1 MSENKFLAKMRGEK
15 APKSLV
21 EVKNDKFSTPFVD
34 LPKSTSVTDGFDNE
48 AEHSIVVAKSAQNWA
63 LQKSGIKLLADD
75 ESADYTGQVSIA
87 GHGMW
92 VNSSYTFP
100 LSEEPAN
107 PVVAIINPCA
117 KWVLNFVGKDLFS
130 QNDTIGFTLVVKV
143 GATHISNIDCEV
155 KRQAGFFCKK
165 FVIDFSESEQE
176 LIKVNGGDTL
186 TVQLVCNDD
195 TASAVYYTG
204 SSVLSLLQRKVDG
217 DVVAGNT
224 KTFGDL
230 VEDVYD
236 IREEIKNKFLGV
248 YRFKGTVPTYMDLPA
263 DNNVVGDTY
272 NISDTGSN
280 YTWDGTAWDKLS
292 ETVDLSPYLTKA
304 EAEATYLPKATV
316 LDYDNI
322 TNCITEIPQ
331 DIKLDLTGGTLTLK
345 AGSIVYVPN
354 GAGVFN
360 KRTATKN
367 VTTQNLSSYPNGQY
381 LVFDNGDFSGTS
393 LRCNLISA
401 CYSGTTAPATGA
413 VWYDTTNNKI
423 MVGSGSTW
431 SGNRTLPLG
440 VITISNGTISSI
452 DQVFNGFGYIGSTMF
467 TLPGVKGLIPN
478 GRNEDG
484 TLKNTTINCTSV
496 QTVTLTA
503 AYSATLVTYNNGR
516 LGAWGDIQYDPVKNI
531 TYNNSTP
538 KANVAMIGKCAFGEG
553 GRVTLFEPNQP
564 FHAVD
569 YSDFETLSD
578 TVETNNDNAVHK
590 TGNETIGG
598 VKTFTGYIKASAG
611 VGVQIEAT
619 SHSFNLR
626 SSGAIPEGCGLFVDN
641 DASKMVFNA
650 TDTKITIGSSN
661 IVPYSVTPPSSDNS
675 TRIATT
681 AWSNAKFLPLAG
693 GTMSGAITRSGTQLA
708 KRNVDNSYLELDG
721 GTTYLNG
728 AYLRL
733 DGKDSSGTPGQFR
746 LATGDGSANKQLI
759 GKPDGSL
766 MWDGVYV
773 ATTKAKSLAS
783 NGYVKFNNGLIIQ
796 WGRTGE
802 STGGARTITFPT
814 AFTTKNY
821 QVCPIP
827 LVAGQTI
834 SFYAIALSDTEKTT
848 TTAVIRGNADVS
860 KTGWSWIAIG
870 Y

>member
-63 LQKSGIKLLADD
+63 LQKSGIELLADA

-100 LSEEPAN
+100 LSAEPAN

-186 TVQLVCNDD
+186 TVQLVCNDE

-272 NISDTGSN
+272 NIGDTGSN

-322 TNCITEIPQ
+322 TNCLTEIPQ
-331 DIKLDLTGGTLTLK
+331 DIKLEFADGVLTLK
-345 AGSIVYVPN
+345 AGSKVYVPN
-354 GAGVFN
+354 GAGVFDVVN
-360 KRTATKN
+360 IANDISNSGNAAKSFAITNGSILVWTNYVSSGGTAPEN
-367 VTTQNLSSYPNGQY
+367 PYNGQ
-381 LVFDNGDFSGTS
+381 
-393 LRCNLISA
+393 I
-401 CYSGTTAPATGA
+401 
-413 VWYDTTNNKI
+413 WYDTTNNVVKRYSTS
-423 MVGSGSTW
+423 VGTWVGGFSLPVALLNLNATTST
-431 SGNRTLPLG
+431 T
-440 VITISNGTISSI
+440 VTEM
-452 DQVFNGFGYIGSTMF
+452 QVFNGFGYIGSTVF
-467 TLPGVKGLIPN
+467 VLPGVKGLIPN

-484 TLKNTTINCTSV
+484 TLKNILLTVNSVKTNNYTGTNNNLWWGFAPNVYFQTGSLVQYDSINNTINWKVSIFAKS
-496 QTVTLTA
+496 TVE
-503 AYSATLVTYNNGR
+503 NGR
-516 LGAWGDIQYDPVKNI
+516 I
-531 TYNNSTP
+531 TS
-538 KANVAMIGKCAFGEG
+538 
-553 GRVTLFEPNQP
+553 FEPKP
-564 FHAVD
+564 AFRAVD
-569 YSDFETLSD
+569 YNDFETLSD
-578 TVETNNDNAVHK
+578 TVATNNDNAVHK
-590 TGNETIGG
+590 TGNETIDGT
-598 VKTFTGYIKASAG
+598 KHFTGDIKYGSLTKNGSYKDIEFRDTNGIRLGALRGQWTENGNRRVEIFTVTADGNRGSGIG
-611 VGVQIEAT
+611 VYMTADGKEYHTAKTPDAT
-619 SHSFNLR
+619 S
-626 SSGAIPEGCGLFVDN
+626 
-641 DASKMVFNA
+641 
-650 TDTKITIGSSN
+650 DTN
-661 IVPYSVTPPSSDNS
+661 H
-675 TRIATT
+675 IATT

-693 GTMSGAITRSGTQLA
+693 GTMSGNLTFSGTGIRQANNSSLFSILGSTSSWNAPLLA
-708 KRNVDNSYLELDG
+708 FYGYEN
-721 GTTYLNG
+721 TTSPGSFL
-728 AYLRL
+728 LR
-733 DGKDSSGTPGQFR
+733 
-746 LATGDGSANKQLI
+746 AGDGTNNKDLI
-759 GKPDGSL
+759 GKPDGTL
-766 MWDGVYV
+766 LWDGKGIVR
-773 ATTKAKSLAS
+773 TTSHSKAQ
-783 NGYVKFNNGLIIQ
+783 NGYYKFTNGLIIQ
-796 WGRTGE
+796 WGRIEAEAAYTSG
-802 STGGARTITFPT
+802 SVTFPT
-814 AFTTKNY
+814 AFTSSN
-821 QVCPIP
+821 
-827 LVAGQTI
+827 VAVQIEIMSAGNAKMVRPTN
-834 SFYAIALSDTEKTT
+834 FTTTGFAYVSDTFGSPNPTAQKT
-848 TTAVIRGNADVS
+848 
-860 KTGWSWIAIG
+860 WIAIG

>member
-21 EVKNDKFSTPFVD
+21 EVKNDKFSTPFVG

-63 LQKSGIKLLADD
+63 LQKSGIELLADAK
-75 ESADYTGQVSIA
+75 SADYTGQVSIA

-248 YRFKGTVPTYMDLPA
+248 YRFKGTVPTYTALPQQ
-263 DNNVVGDTY
+263 NNVIGDTY
-272 NISDTGSN
+272 NVNDTGSN

-331 DIKLDLTGGTLTLK
+331 TVKYTFENGVLTILAGTVAYL
-345 AGSIVYVPN
+345 PN

-360 KRTATKN
+360 KLTTTRDITISFASINAANEDIMIFVGFNADGTIARTIRK
-367 VTTQNLSSYPNGQY
+367 VS
-381 LVFDNGDFSGTS
+381 
-393 LRCNLISA
+393 
-401 CYSGTTAPATGA
+401 SGTTNPGLTYSA
-413 VWYDTTNNKI
+413 WYDTTNNI
-423 MVGSGSTW
+423 INDYGSDATTPIRQASLPIL
-431 SGNRTLPLG
+431 TLKTG
-440 VITISNGTISSI
+440 ADTITEIT
-452 DQVFNGFGYIGSTMF
+452 QVFNGFGYIGSTIF
-467 TLPGVKGLIPN
+467 ALPGVRGLIPN

-484 TLKNTTINCTSV
+484 TLKNTAINGQIVKTTTRTS
-496 QTVTLTA
+496 
-503 AYSATLVTYNNGR
+503 AYSATLVAYNNGT
-516 LGAWGDIQYDPVKNI
+516 LGAWSTIQYDPVKNI

-569 YSDFETLSD
+569 YNDFEN
-578 TVETNNDNAVHK
+578 TVEEINSSISAVDSSAVHK
-590 TGNETIGG
+590 TGTETIGG
-598 VKTFTGYIKASAG
+598 RKAFSENTSWIYDGVDTSVLPSSSAYMAWNSVYSKNGARLSYVETSYLTDGMIRTQYGTEKYIDGTKYSAYLRMEVKADKTT
-611 VGVQIEAT
+611 
-619 SHSFNLR
+619 
-626 SSGAIPEGCGLFVDN
+626 AITL
-641 DASKMVFNA
+641 
-650 TDTKITIGSSN
+650 SSN
-661 IVPYSVTPPSSDNS
+661 PAASSNS
-675 TRIATT
+675 THVATT
-681 AWSNAKFLPLAG
+681 AWVRDLFETLYPVGSLYITSTNTTTCPLASIVKKSDG
-693 GTMSGAITRSGTQLA
+693 SNSTWALVSSGKALWTGTGSNGNTTIAAGLPNITGTITTDQNMIPSASGAFSITT
-708 KRNVDNSYLELDG
+708 
-721 GTTYLNG
+721 GTTYTHSNG
-728 AYLRL
+728 
-733 DGKDSSGTPGQFR
+733 Q
-746 LATGDGSANKQLI
+746 ATGCEK
-759 GKPDGSL
+759 
-766 MWDGVYV
+766 
-773 ATTKAKSLAS
+773 
-783 NGYVKFNNGLIIQ
+783 
-796 WGRTGE
+796 
-802 STGGARTITFPT
+802 
-814 AFTTKNY
+814 
-821 QVCPIP
+821 
-827 LVAGQTI
+827 I
-834 SFYAIALSDTEKTT
+834 SFDASQSNSIYGQSTT
-848 TTAVIRGNADVS
+848 VQPPAYVVNVWRRTA
-860 KTGWSWIAIG
+860 
-870 Y
+870 